1 MNVPFVVPFYAAIF
15 ALIYIG
21 LTIRVIALRNAKR
34 VSLGSGGDPALER
47 AIRIHANFIE
57 YVPLALILLT
67 AIEMQHT
74 SRYVLHV
81 LCVLLLVG
89 RICHFLALSREN
101 TVNPLRGVGVA
112 LTVLVLAL
120 AAIVLIVDFF
130 LILPTT

>member
-1 MNVPFVVPFYAAIF
+1 MSVPFVVPFYGAIF

-21 LTIRVIALRNAKR
+21 LTARVIALRNAKS

-67 AIEMQHT
+67 AMEMQHR
-74 SRYVLHV
+74 SLYVLHL
-81 LCVLLLVG
+81 LCLLLLLG

-101 TVNPLRGVGVA
+101 TANPLRGLGVG
-112 LTVLVLAL
+112 LTVLVLVV
-120 AAIVLIVDFF
+120 AAIALIIDFF
-130 LILPTT
+130 RILPTT

>member
-1 MNVPFVVPFYAAIF
+1 MNVPFVVPFYGAIF
-15 ALIYIG
+15 ALLYIG

-34 VSLGSGGDPALER
+34 VSLGSGGDPVLER

-67 AIEMQHT
+67 AMEMQHR
-74 SRYVLHV
+74 SLYVLHI
-81 LCVLLLVG
+81 LCLLLLVG

-112 LTVLVLAL
+112 LTVLVLTV
-120 AAIVLIVDFF
+120 AAIILIVDFF
-130 LILPTT
+130 RILPTT

>member
-21 LTIRVIALRNAKR
+21 LSIRVIRLRYDRR

-47 AIRIHANFIE
+47 AIRTHANFIE

-67 AIEMQHT
+67 AMEMQHT
-74 SRYVLHV
+74 SRYLLHI
-81 LCVLLLVG
+81 LCLLLLIG
-89 RICHFLALSREN
+89 RVCHFLGLAREN
-101 TVNPLRGVGVA
+101 TVNPLRGAGVT
-112 LTVLVLAL
+112 LTMLVLAI

-130 LILPTT
+130 LILPAT

>member
-67 AIEMQHT
+67 AMEMQH
-74 SRYVLHV
+74 SSLYVLHI
-81 LCVLLLVG
+81 LCLLLLIG

-101 TVNPLRGVGVA
+101 TVNPLRGAGVA
-112 LTVLVLAL
+112 LTVLVLVI
-120 AAIVLIVDFF
+120 AAIVLIIDFF
-130 LILPTT
+130 RILPTT